1 MEETL
6 QKTKDLVV
14 TTTQEVTNSVGL
26 LGLPLDGYPDPHH
39 HIFVVTPYI
48 KERLAHITLKDAA
61 LNTAQISSGGM
72 NLAMADGMQGMINHS
87 IDPESFDVF
96 QETPVPLPFKFFRK
110 LVRFMGLYTIA
121 TNGLTYINSLHFF
134 GVQPQPFKGF
144 TCYRNRNL
152 DSNEESQ
159 MHYPLSP
166 TEFLLYGMNVKS
178 ISDGV
183 ITEVRMDQDDK
194 LRGKPRVEFT
204 RWNVDDHLGNFI
216 RISKGFVEF
225 TYGGLMKNSA
235 KVKVGDKVLKG
246 REIARVGCSAW
257 SSIPFLY
264 LQFGLKNARLHGY
277 GNVAPAFRHC
287 NFKWDGFMEARLLKL
302 PVYDKMKDHTD
313 IFRNVDPQSIKY
325 EYSNLIKDGS
335 LVKPFRVMAFP
346 HNI

>member
-6 QKTKDLVV
+6 QKAKDLVV
-14 TTTQEVTNSVGL
+14 TTSQEVTASMGL

-39 HIFVVTPYI
+39 HIFVITPYI
-48 KERLAHITLKDAA
+48 KERLAHVNLKDAII
-61 LNTAQISSGGM
+61 NTSTFANGGINHSM
-72 NLAMADGMQGMINHS
+72 VDGMQGMQNHM

-110 LVRFMGLYTIA
+110 LIRFTGLYTMA
-121 TNGLTYINSLHFF
+121 TNAMTYINSLHFF

-144 TCYRNRNL
+144 TCYRNKNL

-178 ISDGV
+178 CTDGV
-183 ITEVRMDQDDK
+183 VTEVRMDQDDK

-204 RWNVDDHLGNFI
+204 RWKVDEHLGNLI
-216 RISKGFVEF
+216 RIKKGFVEF
-225 TYGGLMKNSA
+225 TYAGLMRNSA

-246 REIARVGCSAW
+246 QEIGRVGCSAW
-257 SSIPFLY
+257 SQIPFLY
-264 LQFGLKNARLHGY
+264 LQFSLIGARLRGF
-277 GNVAPAFRHC
+277 GNAAPAFRHC
-287 NFKWDGFMEARLLKL
+287 NFKWDGFLESRLLKL

-313 IFRNVDPQSIKY
+313 IFREVDPQSIKY

-335 LVKPFRVMAFP
+335 LIKPFRVMALP